1 MWFTQKR
8 SLGEPISGPLL
19 CEKTLQLN
27 KKLDGP
33 SDFKA
38 SSGWLT
44 NFKIR
49 HGIRELQIEGEILS
63 GDNAGSEAFKIKFNE
78 IVRTQKYSRD
88 DIYNADETGV
98 NWRALPTKSLASRR
112 ERKAPVYKVSKDR
125 ITAMVCSNASGMH
138 SLPLL
143 VIGKSNTPRCFKNVA
158 CLPVTYR
165 GQKSAWMDSEIFLE
179 WFSKIFIPEVKKYR
193 EKEGKVGLVLL
204 LLDNAPAHPGLDR
217 LNTIDED
224 FKVLFFLSKVTALLQ
239 PMDQGIIVKCKKLYT
254 VATLAYC

>member
-143 VIGKSNTPRCFKNVA
+143 VIGKSKTPRCFKNVA

-165 GQKSAWMDSEIFLE
+165 DQKSAWTDSEIFLE
-179 WFSKIFIPEVKKYR
+179 DFHTRSKKIQGERGQGRTSIV
-193 EKEGKVGLVLL
+193 
-204 LLDNAPAHPGLDR
+204 AP
-217 LNTIDED
+217 
-224 FKVLFFLSKVTALLQ
+224 
-239 PMDQGIIVKCKKLYT
+239 
-254 VATLAYC
+254 